1 MWMIWTLF
9 WSVWATSLPAMPT
22 SNRSYLRW
30 ADRVVESGP
39 EVHPES
45 AYAFYSEL
53 HAQIAQHVRERPGV
67 IQPEKIGQTLE
78 GRPIWA
84 FHLSNPRQP
93 IDRKVLITSQIHA
106 LEWMGAEV
114 AVDLISALV
123 VQPEPGVQVT
133 IVPVINVDG
142 RLRVEADL
150 LAGRNLY
157 RRGNAAHVDLNR
169 DFAEQRAARAV
180 WRHILPSYYR
190 TSPDS
195 LSQPESRAIA
205 SLAEREQFDRA
216 LSFHAAGGFIYTPWA
231 GAWERPNDWGK
242 MHALG
247 LQMQAAQGR
256 RPYRLVQ
263 LSRFLF
269 FFRGHGMELDHLYAR
284 HGTHAFLVELTRG
297 GFIWTQPSS
306 FRNYFR
312 WYNPVD
318 PAHHTA
324 QGLSAA
330 LVLVRS
336 WDRNVSG
343 DPKE

>member
-1 MWMIWTLF
+1 MIWTVIYSAL
-9 WSVWATSLPAMPT
+9 AASLPSMPT

-30 ADRVVESGP
+30 ADRVVESVP
-39 EVHPES
+39 ESHPET
-45 AYAFYSEL
+45 AYYFYSEI
-53 HAQIAQHVRERPGV
+53 HAEIAQRVRERPGV
-67 IQPEKIGQTLE
+67 IQPEKIGQTVE

-84 FHLSNPRQP
+84 FHVSDPRQP
-93 IDRKVLITSQIHA
+93 ITRKVLVTSQIHA

-114 AVDLISALV
+114 AVDLIAELSQ
-123 VQPEPGVQVT
+123 QPEPGVQVT

-150 LAGRNLY
+150 LASRNLY

-169 DFAEQRAARAV
+169 DFAELREAEAI
-180 WRHILPSYYR
+180 WRRILPDYYR
-190 TSPDS
+190 TSPHA
-195 LSQPESRAIA
+195 LSQPESRSI
-205 SLAEREQFDRA
+205 SNLAEREQFDRA

-231 GAWERPNDWGK
+231 GAWERPDDWAA

-247 LQMQAAQGR
+247 QAMQGAQGH

-284 HGTHAFLVELTRG
+284 HGTHAFLIELTRG
-297 GFIWTQPSS
+297 GFVWTQPSS

-318 PAHHTA
+318 PAYHSA
-324 QGLSAA
+324 QGLAAA
-330 LVLVRS
+330 LVLVRR
-336 WDRNVSG
+336 W